1 MNKLFTFLIASLFL
15 ISFGNY
21 ASAQYD
27 DKLAILETNLGTIVI
42 EFFPEDA
49 PKHVDNF
56 IGLSESGFY
65 DGTLFH
71 RIIPGFMIQGGD
83 PNTISGNSYT
93 WGTGGPSTSVDAEF
107 NTIKHNRGIVSMAR
121 SADPNSGGSQ
131 FFVVHQD
138 SNFLD
143 EEYTVFGRIITQ
155 ESIETLD
162 KITAVDIGDRDIP
175 LDPEKVKITKITI
188 VDRSEVSNLLELQ
201 DPERTQSTITS
212 SLPGNQKFESPEH
225 EIKFSVPEGWLLQE
239 PNKTEE
245 NAPDVVAVGPKTGV
259 MNPVISLTIQETN
272 QRTFDELISQKLATI
287 KPVIESGVLD
297 VISKEKTTV
306 NGYDAYITNAQGF
319 FSTNG
324 EKFNVKFKEIM
335 VYDTEKYYTLAYSN
349 GLDNFESHLD
359 KFQETVDSFEIIS
372 QGTTTSLGEVLGIE
386 PNDESTGESDSS
398 TTIINQ
404 INIENSQEGG
414 GCLIATATFGSELAP
429 QVQQLRELRDNTILS
444 TESGTVFMSE
454 FNQFYY
460 SFSPVIADLER
471 ENPIFKEAV
480 KISITPMLSTLSLM
494 EYADSENSV
503 LGIGISLI
511 VLNGLMYFGL
521 PAAVI
526 VVVRKI

>member
-15 ISFGNY
+15 VSFGNY

-49 PKHVDNF
+49 PNHVDNF

-83 PNTISGNSYT
+83 PNTISGDPNT
-93 WGTGGPSTSVDAEF
+93 WGTGGPNTSVDAEF
-107 NTIKHNRGIVSMAR
+107 NTIKHSRGIVSMAR
-121 SADPNSGGSQ
+121 SADPNSAGSQ

-143 EEYTVFGRIITQ
+143 EQYTVFGRIVTQ

-162 KITAVDIGDRDIP
+162 KIAAVDTGDRDNP
-175 LDPEKVKITKITI
+175 LDSEQVKITKITI

-239 PNKTEE
+239 PDKTEE

-297 VISKEKTTV
+297 VISQEKTTV
-306 NGYDAYITNAQGF
+306 NGYDAYVTNAQGF

-324 EKFNVKFKEIM
+324 EKFNVKFNEIM
-335 VYDTEKYYTLAYSN
+335 IYSTEKYYTLAYSN
-349 GLDNFESHLD
+349 GLDNFDSHLS
-359 KFQETVDSFEIIS
+359 KFQETIDSFEIIS
-372 QGTTTSLGEVLGIE
+372 QDTAGDDSVKETSV
-386 PNDESTGESDSS
+386 DETPA
-398 TTIINQ
+398 
-404 INIENSQEGG
+404 EGG

-444 TESGTVFMSE
+444 TESGTAFMSG

-480 KISITPMLSTLSLM
+480 KISITPMLSTLTILNHA
-494 EYADSENSV
+494 EIDSESEM
-503 LGIGISLI
+503 LSYGIGIILMN
-511 VLNGLMYFGL
+511 VGMYFVA
-521 PAAVI
+521 PAI
-526 VVVRKI
+526 IIYKIRK